1 MFVKLEKLDWVK
13 KIQPAKP
20 TRKNG
25 WGTRPEK
32 DFSAYHLVENFAI
45 EIHADGKL
53 VHKWTWNGQDEA
65 RLKAVPKKRW
75 DAFLTAAKE
84 ASLTE

>member
-1 MFVKLEKLDWVK
+1 LFAKVSKLDWVK
-13 KIQPAKP
+13 KIQPEIP

-32 DFSAYHLVENFAI
+32 DFSAYYLDKNFAI

-53 VHKWTWNGQDEA
+53 VHEWTWKGQDEA
-65 RLKAVPKKRW
+65 RLKTVPKKHW
-75 DAFLTAAKE
+75 DAFLTAAAK
-84 ASLTE
+84 ASLV